1 MTRPLLCALLCGA
14 LAVTCGRNS
23 NTKANV
29 ENALKQANIEH
40 VDVDMDRNSNIV
52 HLTGTVGTM
61 SDRTRAGEIA
71 NAAVGTSGRVMNE
84 LTVRAL
90 NGGNPDDL
98 DDELE
103 DRLERIVDSDPV
115 LKERDINFEVKGGT
129 VTITGEVRSAE
140 EKDKVGQM
148 VEAAPGV
155 KDVVN
160 QLVVRNPQ

>member
-1 MTRPLLCALLCGA
+1 
-14 LAVTCGRNS
+14 
-23 NTKANV
+23 
-29 ENALKQANIEH
+29 
-40 VDVDMDRNSNIV
+40 V

-84 LTVRAL
+84 LTVGAL
-90 NGGNPDDL
+90 NGGHPDDL

-115 LKERDINFEVKGGT
+115 LKERDINFDVKGGT

>member
-84 LTVRAL
+84 LTVGAL

-129 VTITGEVRSAE
+129 VTITGEVRSAD

>member
-71 NAAVGTSGRVMNE
+71 NAAVGTSGLVMNE
-84 LTVRAL
+84 LTVGAL

-103 DRLERIVDSDPV
+103 DRLDRIVDSDPV